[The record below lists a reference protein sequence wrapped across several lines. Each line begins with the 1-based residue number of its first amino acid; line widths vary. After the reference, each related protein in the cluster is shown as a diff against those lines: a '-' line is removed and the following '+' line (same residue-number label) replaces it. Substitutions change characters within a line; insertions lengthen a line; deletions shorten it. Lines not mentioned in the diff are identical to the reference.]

1 MNQAASKAVWMAVGA
16 GSAVVAGAIVER
28 SLNAG
33 WRAVTSKQPPNR
45 PESLKTRW
53 REALIWTAASAV
65 LVGVAQI
72 SARRGAALGWR
83 QVTGKLPPR

>member
-1 MNQAASKAVWMAVGA
+1 MKQAASKAGWMAVAA
-16 GSAVVAGAIVER
+16 GSAVVAGAVVER
-28 SLNAG
+28 AVTVG

-53 REALIWTAASAV
+53 REALVWTAASAV

-83 QVTGKLPPR
+83 QVTGTLPPR